1 MEGTELTKQERELK
15 LANKFDRFTS
25 EKGETIH
32 SYYMRFTKLMN
43 AININRLE
51 MKTLQVN
58 TMFINHLKPEWSR
71 FVTGEANNLYEDG
84 RVVVQN
90 VQDTQA
96 QGYTEGK
103 GIMLNSVQ
111 QRKGL
116 RILNEKVEAYDSEVD
131 DAPTASVIFMAKLS
145 RAGSINGD
153 EVEFPYSNQLVFVN
167 DTYVDFLSDSN
178 VSSDNPYADTNED
191 EVVQEMTSLTQNGVA
206 ILSLIENMQ
215 HKLTGCN
222 TINLETKQVNESLT
236 IEPEK

>member
-1 MEGTELTKQERELK
+1 MEGTELTKQEREPK

-25 EKGETIH
+25 EKRETIH

-58 TMFINHLKPEWSR
+58 TMFVNHLKPEWSR
-71 FVTGEANNLYEDG
+71 FVTGEANNLHEDG

-96 QGYTEGK
+96 QGYTGNARRPKEQE
-103 GIMLNSVQ
+103 IMRGERHYAKQCTTKKRLNATS
-111 QRKGL
+111 
-116 RILNEKVEAYDSEVD
+116 ILMTEKVDAYDSEVD

-153 EVEFPYSNQLVFVN
+153 EVGFEQLVSVS

-178 VSSDNPYADTNED
+178 VITNNPYPNNNEN
-191 EVVQEMTSLTQNGVA
+191 EVVQEMTSLAQNDVA
-206 ILSLIENMQ
+206 ILSLIKNMQ
-215 HKLTGCN
+215 HEVTHCN
-222 TINLETKQVNESLT
+222 TVNL
-236 IEPEK
+236 